1 MESTGLVSG
10 YADFNE
16 LDERITV
23 NVNFLSKLSVILDL
37 RLVIP

>member
-1 MESTGLVSG
+1 MESTGLVNS

-23 NVNFLSKLSVILDL
+23 NVKFLPKLSVILDL